1 MKISGYADS
10 TIIREYER
18 RFNRVGEQM
27 RSSTNALEHARKL
40 LLDSGLEKDREH
52 FGVLFLDGQHKLI
65 ESKVMFSG
73 SINTAAVYPREI
85 IKDVLKLE
93 ASAIILCHNHPS
105 GAVSPSNS
113 DRVVTKKIKTACSS
127 IDVDVLDHI
136 IIGGAEY
143 MSMEEAGLM

>member
-1 MKISGYADS
+1 MKISEYADS

-18 RFNRVGEQM
+18 RFNNVREQLN
-27 RSSTNALEHARKL
+27 SATNALKHAREL
-40 LLDSGLEKDREH
+40 LLDSKLEKDREH

-73 SINTAAVYPREI
+73 TINTAAVFPREI

-93 ASAIILCHNHPS
+93 ASAVILCHNHPS
-105 GAVSPSNS
+105 GAVSPSSS
-113 DRVVTKKIKTACSS
+113 DRAVTKKIKTACSS

-143 MSMEEAGLM
+143 TSMEKMGMI